1 MGRIS
6 QQFGPLTHGLDWYRN
21 GPGRGTLEG
30 PAPRPGGAHA
40 ENGELATTSP
50 DIAQDAPGLLS
61 ITETSEP
68 RSLNEMVAQAT
79 RQVSACSAAGA
90 LLWRDGEPV
99 IFAASHPSLPELIEV
114 QLSRGRGPM
123 LDALAGGEPVGCRDT
138 LEESR
143 WPEYAST
150 ALRLGVRC
158 SLSVAYPSGD
168 DVVCLSMFSARPRML
183 EADSVVVAER
193 LVASGAA
200 VVGVASE
207 YGEARRTARHLRD
220 AADSRAVVDQAKGVL
235 MHALGC
241 GADEALQRMR
251 QISQA
256 RNMKVTEVATIIIDS
271 RGAEGLGRLR

>member
-1 MGRIS
+1 MGAR
-6 QQFGPLTHGLDWYRN
+6 
-21 GPGRGTLEG
+21 
-30 PAPRPGGAHA
+30 APR
-40 ENGELATTSP
+40 
-50 DIAQDAPGLLS
+50 
-61 ITETSEP
+61 
-68 RSLNEMVAQAT
+68 R
-79 RQVSACSAAGA
+79 VSACAGAGA
-90 LLWRDGEPV
+90 LLWREGEPV

-200 VVGVASE
+200 VVGGASE

-220 AADSRAVVDQAKGVL
+220 DAHVPAGVDQAKGVL
-235 MHALGC
+235 MHALVC
-241 GADEALQRMR
+241 GPARALQPLR
-251 QISQA
+251 QISPA
-256 RNMKVTEVATIIIDS
+256 RHTKV
-271 RGAEGLGRLR
+271 AEL